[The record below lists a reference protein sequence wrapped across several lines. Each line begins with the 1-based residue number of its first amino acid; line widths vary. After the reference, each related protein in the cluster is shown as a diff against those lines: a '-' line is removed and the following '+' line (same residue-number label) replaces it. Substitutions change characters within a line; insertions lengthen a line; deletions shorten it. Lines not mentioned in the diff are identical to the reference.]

1 MARSRKNLISVAL
14 IATLCMTF
22 LLTSCKSETLE
33 SYASE
38 SEGIMATIEEAS
50 GEEGVDVSIDGN
62 TLVYAFKYDLELD
75 EDAKERI
82 KEQLQKNTEQYESV
96 FGSLAATLEEKTEIE
111 GIKIK
116 LRYLDASDKAIYE
129 GEFTS
134 K

>member
-22 LLTSCKSETLE
+22 LMTSCKSETLE

-62 TLVYAFKYDLELD
+62 TLVYAFKY
-75 EDAKERI
+75 
-82 KEQLQKNTEQYESV
+82 
-96 FGSLAATLEEKTEIE
+96 
-111 GIKIK
+111 
-116 LRYLDASDKAIYE
+116 
-129 GEFTS
+129 
-134 K
+134 